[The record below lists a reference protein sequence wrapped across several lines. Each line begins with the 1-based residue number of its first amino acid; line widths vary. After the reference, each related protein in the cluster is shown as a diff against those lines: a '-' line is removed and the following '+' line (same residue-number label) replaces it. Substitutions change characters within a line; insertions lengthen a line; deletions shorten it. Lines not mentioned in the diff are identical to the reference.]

1 MTGTTGTV
9 GELGELALIA
19 AVTARLGSTSAV
31 LLGPGDDAAVVA
43 APDGRVVATT
53 DMLVEGRHFK
63 REWSSAADVGV
74 RAAAANLADV
84 AAMGAVPTALLV
96 GLAVPLDLPVQW
108 ALELADGLAEEA
120 ARAGAAVVGGDL
132 VRGDVVTVSVTAL
145 GDLAGRDPVTRAGAR
160 PGDLVAVAG
169 RVGWAAAGFAVLS
182 RGFRSPRILVDA
194 HRRPVPP
201 YDEGPRAAGLG
212 ASAMV
217 DVSDGLVSD
226 LGQVARASGVSVRL
240 QSDAF
245 HVPQEFRDTARALNA
260 DPLQWLLAG
269 GEDHAL
275 AATFPPDVDLPM
287 SWSVVGRVEAGDG
300 VLVDGAEWS
309 GPGGWRSF

>member
-9 GELGELALIA
+9 GELGEVALIA
-19 AVTARLGSTSAV
+19 AVTARLGTTSAV

-63 REWSSAADVGV
+63 RDWSSAADVGV

-201 YDEGPRAAGLG
+201 YDEGLRAAGLG
-212 ASAMV
+212 ATAMV

-226 LGQVARASGVSVRL
+226 LGHVARASGVSVRL

-287 SWSVVGRVEAGDG
+287 SWSVVGRVEAGEG

>member
-9 GELGELALIA
+9 GELGEVALIA
-19 AVTARLGSTSAV
+19 AVTARLGTTSAV

-63 REWSSAADVGV
+63 RDWSSAADVGV

-212 ASAMV
+212 ATAMV

-226 LGQVARASGVSVRL
+226 LGHVARASGVSVRL

-287 SWSVVGRVEAGDG
+287 SWSVVGRVEAGEG